1 MRSDTSVEATQ
12 DSWRNCATASTM
24 REYDLIADWYA
35 SERSGPIGVPE
46 AVAMASSLA
55 AGSLIL
61 DLGCGNGI
69 PISRALLHA
78 GHRVIGID
86 SSHEMLRRFK
96 ANFPAVAVVRG
107 LVQDAGFVRESFDA
121 AISWGVLFH
130 LRRAEFVKV
139 LAAVARILK
148 PGAPFLFTGGDAD
161 AEPGIEGTMNGVT
174 FRYYSGSDESHR
186 TLLQEHG
193 FSLLDVH
200 ADSGNNTY
208 YLARKSK

>member
-1 MRSDTSVEATQ
+1 
-12 DSWRNCATASTM
+12 
-24 REYDLIADWYA
+24 
-35 SERSGPIGVPE
+35 
-46 AVAMASSLA
+46 MASSLA

-86 SSHEMLRRFK
+86 ISHEMLRRFK

-121 AISWGVLFH
+121 AISWGCSFT
-130 LRRAEFVKV
+130 F
-139 LAAVARILK
+139 AARSSSKFSPPSPRILK
-148 PGAPFLFTGGDAD
+148 PSAPFLFTGGDAD
-161 AEPGIEGTMNGVT
+161 VEPGIEGTMNGVT
-174 FRYYSGSDESHR
+174 FRYHSGSDQSHR

-208 YLARKSK
+208 YQARKSK

>member
-1 MRSDTSVEATQ
+1 V
-12 DSWRNCATASTM
+12 
-24 REYDLIADWYA
+24 REYDLIAEWYA
-35 SERSGPIGVPE
+35 TNRTGAIGVAE

-55 AGSLIL
+55 PGSLIL

-69 PISRALLHA
+69 PISRALLDA

-96 ANFPAVAVVRG
+96 ANFPDVAVVRG
-107 LVQDAGFVRESFDA
+107 LVQDLGFAHECFDA
-121 AISWGVLFH
+121 AVSWGVLFH
-130 LRRAEFVKV
+130 LRRAELVRV

-148 PGAPFLFTGGDAD
+148 RGAPFLFTGGDAD
-161 AEPGIEGTMNGVT
+161 AEPGIEGTMNEVT

-186 TLLQEHG
+186 TLLEEHG

-200 ADSGNNTY
+200 ADSGDNTY

>member
-1 MRSDTSVEATQ
+1 
-12 DSWRNCATASTM
+12 M
-24 REYDLIADWYA
+24 REYDLIADWYS

-86 SSHEMLRRFK
+86 SAHEMLRRFK

-107 LVQDAGFVRESFDA
+107 LVQDAEFVRESFDA
-121 AISWGVLFH
+121 VISWGCSFTFAAGVRQSSRRRRSNPEA
-130 LRRAEFVKV
+130 RRAISV
-139 LAAVARILK
+139 
-148 PGAPFLFTGGDAD
+148 
-161 AEPGIEGTMNGVT
+161 
-174 FRYYSGSDESHR
+174 HR
-186 TLLQEHG
+186 W
-193 FSLLDVH
+193 
-200 ADSGNNTY
+200 
-208 YLARKSK
+208 RC

>member
-1 MRSDTSVEATQ
+1 MH
-12 DSWRNCATASTM
+12 
-24 REYDLIADWYA
+24 EYDLIADWYA
-35 SERSGPIGVPE
+35 TARSGPIGVPE
-46 AVAMASSLA
+46 TVAMASALAPRSLV
-55 AGSLIL
+55 L
-61 DLGCGNGI
+61 DLGCGVGI
-69 PISRALLHA
+69 PISRALLDA

-121 AISWGVLFH
+121 AVSWGVFFH

-161 AEPGIEGTMNGVT
+161 GEPGIEGTMNGVT
-174 FRYYSGSDESHR
+174 FRYYSGGDESHR
-186 TLLQEHG
+186 TLLEDHG

-208 YLARKSK
+208 YLARRSK

>member
-1 MRSDTSVEATQ
+1 
-12 DSWRNCATASTM
+12 M

-35 SERSGPIGVPE
+35 TQRSGPIGVAE
-46 AVAMASSLA
+46 AIDLASSLA
-55 AGSLIL
+55 TGSLIL

-69 PISRALLHA
+69 PISRALLDA

-86 SSHEMLRRFK
+86 SSGKMLRRFK
-96 ANFPAVAVVRG
+96 ANFPAVDVVRG
-107 LVQDAGFVRESFDA
+107 LVQDSGFARESFDA

-130 LRRAEFVKV
+130 LRRAEFVKA
-139 LAAVARILK
+139 LAAVARVLK

-186 TLLQEHG
+186 MLLQEHG
-193 FSLLDVH
+193 FALLDVH
-200 ADSGNNTY
+200 ADSGSNTY
-208 YLARKSK
+208 YLARKAK

>member
-1 MRSDTSVEATQ
+1 
-12 DSWRNCATASTM
+12 M

-35 SERSGPIGVPE
+35 NERLGDIGVPE
-46 AVAMASSLA
+46 ALAMASSIA
-55 AGSLIL
+55 AGSRIL

-69 PISRALLHA
+69 PISRALLER

-96 ANFPAVAVVRG
+96 ANFSAAGAVRG
-107 LVQDAGFVRESFDA
+107 LVQDLAFVRESFDA

-130 LRRAEFVKV
+130 LRRPELVKA
-139 LAAVARILK
+139 LAAVARILR

-174 FRYYSGSDESHR
+174 FRYYAGSDESHR

-193 FSLLDVH
+193 FALLNIH
-200 ADSGNNTY
+200 TDSGDNTY
-208 YLARKSK
+208 YLARKSTNAVC

>member
-78 GHRVIGID
+78 GHRID
-86 SSHEMLRRFK
+86 SSHEMLHRFK

-139 LAAVARILK
+139 LAAVARSST
-148 PGAPFLFTGGDAD
+148 PGPPQWTK
-161 AEPGIEGTMNGVT
+161 TKT
-174 FRYYSGSDESHR
+174 QSGWSR
-186 TLLQEHG
+186 QR
-193 FSLLDVH
+193 SLTVP
-200 ADSGNNTY
+200 TE
-208 YLARKSK
+208 